1 MLGCSTEVRIES
13 KQNPFRIFSVQTRR
27 RRDMLVHHFE
37 GLSQRRSQWKGNDHC
52 QLNLTVIGFIPGMP
66 RVFRSRP
73 HYTLLN

>member
-1 MLGCSTEVRIES
+1 
-13 KQNPFRIFSVQTRR
+13 
-27 RRDMLVHHFE
+27 MLVHHFE